1 MEQRLAINVTVSD
14 EEYEFVRLQAYLS
27 RSSMSA
33 YVRQLIT
40 TDRKKKKEPSKS
52 AASQSMPHAS

>member
-40 TDRKKKKEPSKS
+40 SDRKKKKEPK
-52 AASQSMPHAS
+52 AMASPPMPHAA